1 MERYTEILA
10 GDSAGQ
16 QKRPQPCVAA
26 ADVRTWSARPRAHT
40 PHPASELHC
49 THTHAP
55 TTSLCAGA
63 RAGET
68 SHLGSNPDS
77 APDLGRLIHPT
88 ASLCFSLHVCEMRLQ
103 RRYSTNPLPS
113 TVHTRQHTHSRHAPS
128 DPLTCLF
135 CYWFHKRC
143 M

>member
-16 QKRPQPCVAA
+16 QKRPHPCVAA
-26 ADVRTWSARPRAHT
+26 ADVRTWLARPRAHT
-40 PHPASELHC
+40 PHPASQLHC

-55 TTSLCAGA
+55 TTSVCAGP
-63 RAGET
+63 RATET
-68 SHLGSNPDS
+68 RHLGSNPDS

-88 ASLCFSLHVCEMRLQ
+88 ASLCLHVYEMRLQ

-113 TVHTRQHTHSRHAPS
+113 TVHTRNTHTAGT
-128 DPLTCLF
+128 PLLTL
-135 CYWFHKRC
+135 
-143 M
+143 